1 MKLALFGAVAACFG
15 LAAWLAHSISG
26 MPLVGYDDANIF
38 FVYARNLVDGHG
50 FVYNVGG
57 ERVEGFTSLSWV
69 LICAAARAL
78 TSRYEIVLFV
88 ISGLVTS
95 VALWRMCALLEDLL
109 AHFEVVTRA
118 RAMWLALALT
128 IAVAC
133 APGYV
138 IWTVVSLMDSGLW
151 ASLLLLA
158 AVATVRL
165 AMGEALS
172 HGGRLLPILM
182 VALVLTRPESLLWG
196 PVFLVLWAGISLAD
210 GNSVVTSMKKYAG
223 AAIAFAVTVAGLF
236 AWRLSYFGY
245 PFPNTYYAKAGD
257 ALDLRFESGMMY
269 LWDFSGE
276 NPAFLVALVAGITG
290 TAAVV
295 ARYMKTREPLTFRLL
310 LAQAALL
317 VMLLVGAAIPVIEG
331 GDHFGFWRMF
341 QPVVPLLAI
350 QAVLSAALLAV
361 IRPAERHVAAAACVL
376 MICFALLPWRH
387 WPALGEVSYQSSG
400 ILGHGW
406 NTARLEIAIADDMRG
421 IGRAFNRVFPERP
434 PSVGVIVAGGFALE
448 YTGETIDLMG
458 LNNIAMAH
466 STGLRRGVRN
476 HMAFD
481 PQVFYAL
488 SPDVLLLS
496 MWSPQRPDWFK
507 FPMLSGEFETP
518 PYDTPRYFDRRG
530 LSLNNFDAGVLKG
543 LLHMEKTGQLYRWAS
558 VRPAGGQTTWIHAI
572 FKRTFLDELT
582 ARGYEIALPGPQ
594 K

>member
-1 MKLALFGAVAACFG
+1 MRPALFGVVAALFG
-15 LAAWLAHSISG
+15 LAAWLAHSLSG

-38 FVYARNLVDGHG
+38 FVYARNLVGGHG

-69 LICAAARAL
+69 LISAAARAL
-78 TSRYEIVLFV
+78 TSRYEVVLFAV
-88 ISGLVTS
+88 SALVTS
-95 VALWRMCALLEDLL
+95 AALWRLCMLLEDLL

-118 RAMWLALALT
+118 RAVWLSLALT
-128 IAVAC
+128 LAVAC

-158 AVATVRL
+158 AIATVRL
-165 AMGEALS
+165 AIGAGHS
-172 HGGRLLPILM
+172 HGGPLLPLLM

-196 PVFLVLWAGISLAD
+196 PVFLVLWTGISLASGD
-210 GNSVVTSMKKYAG
+210 RLAVAIKRHAG

-245 PFPNTYYAKAGD
+245 LFPNTYYAKAGD
-257 ALDLRFESGMMY
+257 ALELRFESGAMY
-269 LWDFSGE
+269 LWDFCAE
-276 NPAFLVALVAGITG
+276 NPAFLVALAAALAG
-290 TAAVV
+290 TAAVFV
-295 ARYMKTREPLTFRLL
+295 RCLKTREPLTLRLL
-310 LAQAALL
+310 LAQASVL
-317 VMLLVGAAIPVIEG
+317 VMLLVGGAIPVIEG

-341 QPVVPLLAI
+341 QPIVPLLAI

-376 MICFALLPWRH
+376 MIGFALVPWRH
-387 WPALGEVSYQSSG
+387 WPGLGAVSYQSSG

-421 IGRAFNRVFPERP
+421 IGRAFNRVFPDRQ

-458 LNNIAMAH
+458 LNNVAMAH

-488 SPDVLLLS
+488 APDVLLLS
-496 MWSPQRPDWFK
+496 MWAPQRPDWFE
-507 FPMLSGEFETP
+507 FPMLSGEFEVP
-518 PYDTPRYFDRRG
+518 PYGQPGYFERRA
-530 LSLNNFDAGVLKG
+530 LSVNNFDAGVLKG
-543 LLHMEKTGQLYRWAS
+543 LLHMPKTGELYRWAS
-558 VRPAGGQTTWIHAI
+558 VRPAGGQTTWIHAV